1 MLYFT
6 LILPDGSSE
15 NTRRNDKF
23 PIDNFGERWYLESD
37 ELTILPLVDG
47 LEPERNLPCLSLI
60 TSVPRSGAISRF
72 HSFHNAWAT
81 HIAGDLNA
89 LLPENF
95 IAEPNV
101 QIGSLIEIDV
111 QASEL
116 LAESENR
123 LISQYQAPPATAS
136 LPASF
141 PDETEVYIVDLD
153 AARQTV
159 GVIEIV
165 SPANKDR
172 PQHRDTFIAKCL
184 NLISQ
189 GISLI
194 IVDIVTVRLFNFHN
208 ELMWRLESKDS
219 QIPETEDAPLYCS
232 AYRYTF

>member
-1 MLYFT
+1 MPVADHFSPK
-6 LILPDGSSE
+6 I
-15 NTRRNDKF
+15 R
-23 PIDNFGERWYLESD
+23 
-37 ELTILPLVDG
+37 
-47 LEPERNLPCLSLI
+47 
-60 TSVPRSGAISRF
+60 AISRF

-81 HIAGDLNA
+81 HIAVDLNA
-89 LLPENF
+89 LLPSNF
-95 IAEPNV
+95 IAEPNA

-111 QASEL
+111 QATEL
-116 LAESENR
+116 LTEGENQ
-123 LISQYQAPPATAS
+123 LISQYQVPPATAS

-141 PDETEVYIVDLD
+141 PDETEIYIVDLD

-194 IVDIVTVRLFNFHN
+194 LVDIVTARLFNFHN
-208 ELMWRLESKDS
+208 ELMWRLESKDG
-219 QIPETEDAPLYCS
+219 QIPETEETPLYCS
-232 AYRYTF
+232 AYRYTFNQDDPCVECWAHPLSVGSDLPELPLFIRSEIAVPVRLEQTYMETCQKFKISV

>member
-1 MLYFT
+1 MPVADHFSPK
-6 LILPDGSSE
+6 I
-15 NTRRNDKF
+15 R
-23 PIDNFGERWYLESD
+23 
-37 ELTILPLVDG
+37 
-47 LEPERNLPCLSLI
+47 
-60 TSVPRSGAISRF
+60 AISRF

-101 QIGSLIEIDV
+101 QIGSLIEINV

-116 LAESENR
+116 PTEGENQ
-123 LISQYQAPPATAS
+123 LIKQYQVPPATAS

-141 PDETEVYIVDLD
+141 PDETEVYIVDLN

-172 PQHRDTFIAKCL
+172 PQH
-184 NLISQ
+184 
-189 GISLI
+189 
-194 IVDIVTVRLFNFHN
+194 
-208 ELMWRLESKDS
+208 
-219 QIPETEDAPLYCS
+219 
-232 AYRYTF
+232 